1 MSTKLYKNAKKS
13 WTPRETLQ
21 LEEEHK
27 NGCTLEQISKTHGR
41 SVTAII
47 NRLDK
52 MGYKYTDMPAIAKP
66 TAGSSMTKRIDEL
79 EGRLSSLSDEIKM
92 VNKRLEKA
100 EKRADL
106 AQRNAKTIV
115 NVLRRTKL

>member
-1 MSTKLYKNAKKS
+1 
-13 WTPRETLQ
+13 
-21 LEEEHK
+21 
-27 NGCTLEQISKTHGR
+27 
-41 SVTAII
+41 
-47 NRLDK
+47 
-52 MGYKYTDMPAIAKP
+52 MPAIAKP